1 MKERLNQLREW
12 LSNFDLR
19 QRSEAFRLSARNA
32 SWSTIDYLVLPL
44 LLLLVLPYLV
54 FRLGSDRFGIW
65 TLVNAL
71 TGLTGVFQFGLSDAT
86 IKYVSSY
93 RAREDWRGVHRVVRS
108 TLSVYGLLGFLTAVA
123 AYAIAPLLA
132 HHVFRIEPALQ
143 PMAISAIRV
152 GGIGMAVRFLSSVFS
167 AAVQGCERYDLSAR
181 VTIPVKALTM
191 LAVVSLAALG
201 LSVPAILWA
210 TVAISA
216 GGAVATALV
225 ARRLVPGMVIWP
237 SLDRSALREVFGF
250 GLYSWLQSIAST
262 VFAQA
267 DLLLVGALLGTTT
280 VTYYSVCQRLAAQI
294 HALPAAGSSFL
305 FPLSSAAAEQ
315 GNLHRM
321 RAVYSRSSNIVTAV
335 AAATGVPML
344 LFSRSILTHWMGA
357 DFAAHTSGLL
367 KVLAFSYALLAT
379 SIVPYNLLNGT
390 GHVRINTLIGW
401 VSIAIVVGA
410 ALLLVPLFGLTGVA
424 WAKVANLGPLI
435 ALMAVVHRKVLQ
447 ENRWSPV
454 VWQFIPILSLFGI
467 AFLTVTAYGDPHL
480 ESWIKLAGITVV
492 TMVLVAGFATAV
504 QKVFPLPDL
513 SSGFESS

>member
-1 MKERLNQLREW
+1 
-12 LSNFDLR
+12 
-19 QRSEAFRLSARNA
+19 
-32 SWSTIDYLVLPL
+32 
-44 LLLLVLPYLV
+44 
-54 FRLGSDRFGIW
+54 
-65 TLVNAL
+65 
-71 TGLTGVFQFGLSDAT
+71 
-86 IKYVSSY
+86 
-93 RAREDWRGVHRVVRS
+93 
-108 TLSVYGLLGFLTAVA
+108 
-123 AYAIAPLLA
+123 
-132 HHVFRIEPALQ
+132 
-143 PMAISAIRV
+143 MAISAIRV

-181 VTIPVKALTM
+181 VTIPMKALTM

-201 LSVPAILWA
+201 LGVPAILWA
-210 TVAISA
+210 TVVTSA
-216 GGAVATALV
+216 VGAVVLALV
-225 ARRLVPGMVIWP
+225 ARRLIPGMAIWP
-237 SLDRSALREVFGF
+237 SLDRLALREVFGF

-321 RAVYSRSSNIVTAV
+321 RAVYSRASNIVTAV

-357 DFAAHTSGLL
+357 DFAAHASGLL

-390 GHVRINTLIGW
+390 GHVRANTLLGW
-401 VSIAIVVGA
+401 LSIVVVVGA
-410 ALLLVPLFGLTGVA
+410 ALVLVPLFGLTGVA

-435 ALMAVVHRKVLQ
+435 AMMSIVHRKVLR

-454 VWQFIPILSLFGI
+454 VWQFIPILSLFGV
-467 AFLTVTAYGDPHL
+467 AFLTVAAYGDPHL
-480 ESWIKLAGITVV
+480 ESWIKLAGVSVGT
-492 TMVLVAGFATAV
+492 TLLVAGSVAAF
-504 QKVFPLPDL
+504 QKIFRLVDL
-513 SSGFESS
+513 ASGYESS